1 MITDEFRTAFKE
13 RFGAALTA
21 DAAYRVGAK
30 VGVPGSN
37 ILPLEPGLR
46 IAGPARTVEA
56 NNDLVAILVALHR
69 AESGSVLVIG
79 NAVGGV
85 AGLTGDIIATEARRI
100 GVEAIVVDGHVRDT
114 QEIRRIGQAVYC
126 RGRVVVGPLK
136 LAPGEKGIG
145 VPGATVVFGDST
157 VSDGQ
162 WIVGDDDGLLVLEE
176 SDLKAIME
184 EAERSLQKEAT
195 LISQIKSGASLGD
208 AFGIEEYFEKRRSDP
223 EADFNAHIASRGKAI

>member
-21 DAAYRVGAK
+21 DAAYRIGAK

-37 ILPLEPGLR
+37 ILPLEGGQR

-69 AESGSVLVIG
+69 AEAGSVLVIG

-114 QEIRRIGQAVYC
+114 EEIRRIGQPVYC
-126 RGRVVVGPLK
+126 RGRVPVGPLK
-136 LAPGEKGIG
+136 LAPTEKGIG
-145 VPGATVVFGDST
+145 VPGATVLFGDST

-176 SDLKAIME
+176 SDLKAITE
-184 EAERSLQKEAT
+184 EAERSLQKET
-195 LISQIKSGASLGD
+195 VLIAQIKNGTSLGD
-208 AFGIEEYFEKRRSDP
+208 AFGIEDFFEKRRSDP
-223 EADFNAHIASRGKAI
+223 GADFNAHIASKGKAI